1 LFCFCIVI
9 DQAESNNCSEENKE
23 AIVETLS
30 TMGDF
35 FGGEKQTM
43 ALLPKLPAKH
53 TAIGTQRYFSA
64 VFVECDIASILLE
77 ML

>member
-1 LFCFCIVI
+1 M
-9 DQAESNNCSEENKE
+9 
-23 AIVETLS
+23 ETLS

-35 FGGEKQTM
+35 YGGEKQTM

-53 TAIGTQRYFSA
+53 TAIGTQRYFWA